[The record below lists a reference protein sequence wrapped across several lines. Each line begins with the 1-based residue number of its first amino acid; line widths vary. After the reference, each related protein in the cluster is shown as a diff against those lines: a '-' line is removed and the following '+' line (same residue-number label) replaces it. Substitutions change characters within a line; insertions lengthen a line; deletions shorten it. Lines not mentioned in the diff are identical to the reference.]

1 MMTSKVAFL
10 VLSPFLVD
18 KEKRHLF
25 MVPLVDGASNALTL
39 FETNAHLPNPKPVN
53 FYLKDVEKLDDGGL
67 WMKYEI
73 RQ

>member
-10 VLSPFLVD
+10 VLSPFSRQG
-18 KEKRHLF
+18 KRHLF